1 METYCPQALDSLL
14 NKFYIKIRMKDGTH
28 FKPHLLRVMQAA
40 IDHYLCHKNYPVSI
54 ITSREFTKLQ
64 ETLDAKAKQLRSQG
78 KGKRSNKA
86 QPYSETDKE
95 IFW

>member
-1 METYCPQALDSLL
+1 MESYCPQALDGLL
-14 NKFYIKIRMKDGTH
+14 NKFYIKIRTKDGTH
-28 FKPHLLRVMQAA
+28 LKPHSLRVMQAA
-40 IDHYLCHKNYPVSI
+40 IDRYLRHKNYPVSI
-54 ITSREFTKLQ
+54 ITSRELQ
-64 ETLDAKAKQLRSQG
+64 ETLNAKAKQLRCQG